1 MDKKLNLEVV
11 RTLTVPLSVQETLM
25 RLYDLVESGWD
36 PDNTWD
42 NFMEI
47 AQTIIKQEPTNSYL
61 ELNIRYVNDEDEG
74 E

>member
-1 MDKKLNLEVV
+1 MDKKFNLKVV

-25 RLYDLVESGWD
+25 RLYDMVESEWD
-36 PDNTWD
+36 PNNSWD

-47 AQTIIKQEPTNSYL
+47 AQTIIKQEPSNSYL
-61 ELNIRYVNDEDEG
+61 ELDVHYVDDEG

>member
-1 MDKKLNLEVV
+1 MDKKFNLKVV

-25 RLYDLVESGWD
+25 KLYDMVESEWD
-36 PDNTWD
+36 PDNSWD

-47 AQTIIKQEPTNSYL
+47 AQTIIRQETRNSYL
-61 ELNIRYVNDEDEG
+61 ELDVHYVDDEG